1 MKEEYSNCCS
11 RTDSPFEIVD
21 GIGVCGGCGEWCT
34 FEEDKEEELTIRE
47 RYKMKKLA
55 VSLAIVL
62 LAGCGLS
69 KVDIEQNENMQVFVQ
84 AHNALVAQLDKVIG
98 ATDKAFSVKKTKEQ
112 EVFRAAILA
121 TPTPTIAA
129 TPEVK

>member
-1 MKEEYSNCCS
+1 
-11 RTDSPFEIVD
+11 
-21 GIGVCGGCGEWCT
+21 
-34 FEEDKEEELTIRE
+34 
-47 RYKMKKLA
+47 MKKLA
-55 VSLAIVL
+55 VSLAVVL

-69 KVDIEQNENMQVFVQ
+69 KVDVEQNENMQVFVQ

-129 TPEVK
+129 TSEVK

>member
-1 MKEEYSNCCS
+1 
-11 RTDSPFEIVD
+11 
-21 GIGVCGGCGEWCT
+21 
-34 FEEDKEEELTIRE
+34 
-47 RYKMKKLA
+47 MKKVMIVLG
-55 VSLAIVL
+55 LVL

-69 KVDIEQNENMQVFVQ
+69 KVDTEQNENMQVFVQ
-84 AHNALVAQLDKVIG
+84 AHNALVAQVDKVIG

-121 TPTPTIAA
+121 TPTPTPTA